1 MQGLHRNQDKCIS
14 KGDVMNRSLAL
25 KLLVIGVVTGVI
37 LIALALVNGTI
48 TDRQA
53 YRDDAVKSIEASYAG
68 PQTVIGPVLVRPY
81 TQTTVT
87 MEDGEK
93 GTKKRVEHVA
103 ELTATSFPHVLDVR
117 GKLTPTERRHGLY
130 TVTVYE
136 FAGHLKGSMEVG
148 QPQTTGK
155 VEWGEPY
162 LAMSVDDVRG
172 IVGTPTVVVNGAPE
186 TMLQGADST
195 MGWQPN
201 LRVPLRG
208 VQELNGNL
216 EFAIDMNLAGT
227 EQLSVAPV
235 GDSNH
240 VELSSAWRS
249 PLFAGQFLPRTR
261 DVGGDGFTAAWDVSS
276 LATGT
281 QTQMEA
287 KPVKQIDLMN
297 VSLLT
302 PIDPYKLSDR
312 ATKYGILFV
321 VLTFGGFFLFEIM
334 KQLPIHPVQYLLVGF
349 GLAIFFLLL
358 ISFSEHVAFVLAYVM
373 SSSACIGLLTFYLSY
388 VLRSVTRGL
397 GFGGMLTALYAA
409 VYGLLISEDNA
420 LILGSLMLFVVLT
433 GVMVVT
439 RKVDWYK
446 TGAETVKGA
455 MASPPPPAIQGF
467 GL

>member
-1 MQGLHRNQDKCIS
+1 
-14 KGDVMNRSLAL
+14 MNRTLAL
-25 KLLVIGVVTGVI
+25 KMFVIGVVTGVI
-37 LIALALVNGTI
+37 LIALGMVNGTI
-48 TDRQA
+48 NDRRR

-87 MEDGEK
+87 VEDGEK

-103 ELTATSFPHVLDVR
+103 ALTATSFPHALNVR

-136 FAGHLKGSMEVG
+136 FAGHLKGSMEIV
-148 QPQTTGK
+148 QPQTAGK

-162 LAMSVDDVRG
+162 LAMSVEDVRG
-172 IVGTPTVVVNGAPE
+172 IVGTPTAVVNGTAE
-186 TMLQGADST
+186 AMFQGAEST

-208 VQELNGNL
+208 VKELNGPV

-240 VELSSAWRS
+240 VELSSTWRS

-261 DVGGDGFTAAWDVSS
+261 DVGKDGFSAAWDVSS
-276 LATGT
+276 LATET
-281 QTQMEA
+281 QVQMES
-287 KPVKQIDLMN
+287 KPVKPIDLMN

-302 PIDPYKLSDR
+302 PIDAYKLSDR

-334 KQLPIHPVQYLLVGF
+334 KHLPIHPVQYLLVGF

-358 ISFSEHVAFVLAYVM
+358 VSFSEHAAFALSYLL
-373 SSSACIGLLTFYLSY
+373 SSAACIGLLTFYLSY
-388 VLRSVTRGL
+388 VLRSVTRGI
-397 GFGGMLTALYAA
+397 GFGGMLTALYGA

-420 LILGSLMLFVVLT
+420 LILGSLMLFAVLAVVML
-433 GVMVVT
+433 VT

-446 TGAETVKGA
+446 GGVELMKVTAA
-455 MASPPPPAIQGF
+455 PPPPSPRE
-467 GL
+467 GLGL

>member
-1 MQGLHRNQDKCIS
+1 
-14 KGDVMNRSLAL
+14 MNRTLGL
-25 KLLVIGVVTGVI
+25 KLFVIGAVMGVI
-37 LIALALVNGTI
+37 LIALVMVNGTI
-48 TDRQA
+48 SERQQ
-53 YRDDAVKSIEASYAG
+53 YRDDAVKSIEQSYAG

-81 TQTTVT
+81 TQTTIS

-103 ELTATSFPHVLDVR
+103 HLAATAFPHALDVR
-117 GKLTPTERRHGLY
+117 GKLTPNERHHGLY

-136 FAGHLKGSMEVG
+136 FAGHLKGSVEIV
-148 QPQTTGK
+148 QPETSGA
-155 VEWGEPY
+155 VVWGEPY
-162 LAMSVDDVRG
+162 LAMSVQDVRG
-172 IVGTPTVVVNGAPE
+172 IVGTPTVTVNGTPE
-186 TMLQGADST
+186 TMFQGAEST
-195 MGWQPN
+195 LGWQPN

-208 VQELNGNL
+208 VKELNGHL
-216 EFAIDMNLAGT
+216 DFAIDMTLAGT

-240 VELSSAWRS
+240 VEMTSPWRS

-281 QTQMEA
+281 QVQMA
-287 KPVKQIDLMN
+287 ATPVKAIDLMN
-297 VSLLT
+297 VSLLN

-321 VLTFGGFFLFEIM
+321 VLTFGGFFLFEMM
-334 KQLPIHPVQYLLVGF
+334 KELPIHPVQYLLVGF

-358 ISFSEHVAFVLAYVM
+358 VSFSEHMAFDLSYLIA
-373 SSSACIGLLTFYLSY
+373 SAACIGLLTFYLSY
-388 VLRSVTRGL
+388 VLRSMTRGL
-397 GFGGMLTALYAA
+397 GFGTMLTSLYAA

-420 LILGSLMLFVVLT
+420 LILGSLMLFAVLAV
-433 GVMVVT
+433 VMVVT

-446 TGAETVKGA
+446 GGAEIA
-455 MASPPPPAIQGF
+455 PPPKPVM
-467 GL
+467 GLGL

>member
-1 MQGLHRNQDKCIS
+1 
-14 KGDVMNRSLAL
+14 MNGKLAL
-25 KLLVIGVVTGVI
+25 KLVVIGVVTGVI
-37 LIALALVNGTI
+37 LIALAMVNGTI
-48 TDRQA
+48 SERQS
-53 YRDDAVKSIEASYAG
+53 YRNDAVKSIESSYAG
-68 PQTVIGPVLVRPY
+68 PQILIGPVLVRPY
-81 TQTTVT
+81 TETTET
-87 MEDGEK
+87 MEEVEK
-93 GTKKRVEHVA
+93 GTKRNVDHVTA
-103 ELTATSFPHVLDVR
+103 LMATSFPHVLDVR

-136 FAGHLKGSMEVG
+136 FAGHIKGSVEVV
-148 QPQTTGK
+148 QPQTKGK

-162 LAMSVDDVRG
+162 LAMSVEDVRG
-172 IVGTPTVVVNGAPE
+172 IVGTPTVTVNGTPE
-186 TMLQGADST
+186 TMFQGAEST
-195 MGWQPN
+195 MGWKPN

-208 VQELNGNL
+208 VKELNGHV
-216 EFAIDMNLAGT
+216 EFAIDMDLAGT

-240 VELSSAWRS
+240 VELSSTWPS
-249 PLFAGQFLPRTR
+249 PLFAGQFLPRSR
-261 DVGGDGFTAAWDVSS
+261 DWGKDGFTAAWDVSS

-281 QTQMEA
+281 QVQTQTEPM
-287 KPVKQIDLMN
+287 KPIDLIN

-321 VLTFGGFFLFEIM
+321 VLTFGGFFLFEMM

-358 ISFSEHVAFVLAYVM
+358 ISFSEHVAFALAYLT
-373 SSSACIGLLTFYLSY
+373 SSAACIGLLTFYLSY
-388 VLRSVTRGL
+388 VLRSVMRGM
-397 GFGGMLTALYAA
+397 GFGAMLTALYAA

-420 LILGSLMLFVVLT
+420 LILGSMLLFAVLAVV
-433 GVMVVT
+433 MAVT

-446 TGAETVKGA
+446 GREDSMKTS
-455 MASPPPPAIQGF
+455 MAAPPPMQGL

>member
-1 MQGLHRNQDKCIS
+1 
-14 KGDVMNRSLAL
+14 MNFKLAL
-25 KLLVIGVVTGVI
+25 KLFVIGVVTGVI
-37 LIALALVNGTI
+37 LIALVMVNGTI
-48 TDRQA
+48 SDRQK
-53 YRDDAVKSIEASYAG
+53 YRDDAVKSIEESYSG

-81 TQTTVT
+81 TQTTVA

-93 GTKKRVEHVA
+93 GTKKTVEHVTA
-103 ELTATSFPHVLDVR
+103 LTATSFPHALDVS

-130 TVTVYE
+130 KVTVYE
-136 FAGHLKGSMEVG
+136 FAGHLKGSMEIV
-148 QPQTTGK
+148 QPQTAGK

-162 LAMSVDDVRG
+162 LAMSVEDVRG
-172 IVGTPTVVVNGAPE
+172 IVGTPTVVVNGTSE
-186 TMLQGADST
+186 TMFQGAEST

-208 VQELNGNL
+208 VKELNGHV

-240 VELSSAWRS
+240 VEMSSTWRS

-261 DVGGDGFTAAWDVSS
+261 DVGGDGFSAAWDVSS

-281 QTQMEA
+281 QVQMES
-287 KPVKQIDLMN
+287 KPVKSIDLIT

-302 PIDPYKLSDR
+302 PIDAYKLSDR

-321 VLTFGGFFLFEIM
+321 VLTFGGFFLFEMM
-334 KQLPIHPVQYLLVGF
+334 KHLPIHPVQYLLVGF

-358 ISFSEHVAFVLAYVM
+358 VSFSEHTAFALAYLI
-373 SSSACIGLLTFYLSY
+373 SSAACIGLLTFYLSY

-397 GFGGMLTALYAA
+397 GFGGMLAALYAA

-420 LILGSLMLFVVLT
+420 LILGSLMLFAVLAA
-433 GVMVVT
+433 VMVVT

-446 TGAETVKGA
+446 GGAELMKAAVGPL
-455 MASPPPPAIQGF
+455 PPRE
-467 GL
+467 GLGQ

>member
-1 MQGLHRNQDKCIS
+1 
-14 KGDVMNRSLAL
+14 MNVSLAL
-25 KLLVIGVVTGVI
+25 KLLVIGVVMGVI
-37 LIALALVNGTI
+37 LVALALVNGTI
-48 TDRQA
+48 TDRQS

-68 PQTVIGPVLVRPY
+68 PQTIIGPVLVRPY
-81 TQTTVT
+81 RQTTVT

-103 ELTATSFPHVLDVR
+103 ELTATSFPHSLDVH

-130 TVTVYE
+130 RVNVYE
-136 FAGHLKGSMEVG
+136 FAGHLKGSIEIV
-148 QPQTTGK
+148 QPQTAGK

-162 LAMSVDDVRG
+162 LAMSVSDVRG
-172 IVGTPTVVVNGAPE
+172 IVGTPAVRVNGTPE
-186 TMLQGADST
+186 TMFQGVDST

-208 VQELNGNL
+208 AKEVNGHI
-216 EFAIDMNLAGT
+216 EFAIDMDLAGT

-240 VELSSAWRS
+240 VELSSTWRS

-261 DVGGDGFTAAWDVSS
+261 DVSADGFSATWDVSS
-276 LATGT
+276 LAAGT
-281 QTQMEA
+281 QVQMESN
-287 KPVKQIDLMN
+287 PVKPIDLFN

-321 VLTFGGFFLFEIM
+321 VLTFGGFFLFEMM

-358 ISFSEHVAFVLAYVM
+358 ISFSEHIAFALAYLI
-373 SSSACIGLLTFYLSY
+373 SSAACIGLLTFYLAY
-388 VLRSVTRGL
+388 VLRGVTRGL

-420 LILGSLMLFVVLT
+420 LILGSLMLFAVLAA
-433 GVMVVT
+433 VMVVT
-439 RKVDWYK
+439 RKVDWYRGSLESIN
-446 TGAETVKGA
+446 GAVA
-455 MASPPPPAIQGF
+455 PPPPPIQGL

>member
-1 MQGLHRNQDKCIS
+1 
-14 KGDVMNRSLAL
+14 MNRTLTW

-37 LIALALVNGTI
+37 LIALAMVNGTI
-48 TDRQA
+48 NDRQK
-53 YRDDAVKSIEASYAG
+53 YREDAVKSIEASYAG
-68 PQTVIGPVLVRPY
+68 PQTVIGPVLIRPY

-87 MEDGEK
+87 IEDGEK
-93 GTKKRVEHVA
+93 GTRKKIERVTA
-103 ELTATSFPHVLDVR
+103 MTATSFPNVLDVR

-136 FAGHLKGSMEVG
+136 FAGHLKGSVEIV

-162 LAMSVDDVRG
+162 LAMSVEDVRG
-172 IVGTPTVVVNGAPE
+172 IVGTPTVLVNGMSE
-186 TMLQGADST
+186 TMFQGAEST

-208 VQELNGNL
+208 VKELKGHV

-235 GDSNH
+235 GHSNH
-240 VELSSAWRS
+240 MELNSPWRS

-261 DVGGDGFTAAWDVSS
+261 DVGGDGFSAAWDVSS

-281 QTQMEA
+281 QVQMES
-287 KPVKQIDLMN
+287 KPVKPIDLIN

-302 PIDPYKLSDR
+302 PIDAYKLSDR

-321 VLTFGGFFLFEIM
+321 VLTFGGFFLFEMM
-334 KQLPIHPVQYLLVGF
+334 KHLPIHPVQYLLVGF

-358 ISFSEHVAFVLAYVM
+358 VSFSEHTAFALAYLV
-373 SSSACIGLLTFYLSY
+373 SSAACIGLLTFYLSY
-388 VLRSVTRGL
+388 VLRSMTRGV
-397 GFGGMLTALYAA
+397 GFCVMLTTLYAA

-420 LILGSLMLFVVLT
+420 LIMGSLMLFAVLAT
-433 GVMVVT
+433 VMVVT

-446 TGAETVKGA
+446 GGAEVMKVA
-455 MASPPPPAIQGF
+455 VAPPPPPPME
-467 GL
+467 GLGLQR

>member
-1 MQGLHRNQDKCIS
+1 MS
-14 KGDVMNRSLAL
+14 RSLAL

-37 LIALALVNGTI
+37 LIALMMVNGII

-87 MEDGEK
+87 LEDGDKE
-93 GTKKRVEHVA
+93 TKKRVERIA

-136 FAGHLKGSMEVG
+136 FAGHLKGSIEIV
-148 QPQTTGK
+148 QPQTVGK

-172 IVGTPTVVVNGAPE
+172 IVGTPTVVVNGTPE
-186 TMLQGADST
+186 TMFQGAEST

-208 VQELNGNL
+208 VKEMNGRVD
-216 EFAIDMNLAGT
+216 FAIDMDLAGT

-240 VELSSAWRS
+240 VELSSTWRS

-261 DVGGDGFTAAWDVSS
+261 DVSGDGFTAAWDVSS

-281 QTQMEA
+281 QVQMQSR
-287 KPVKQIDLMN
+287 PVKQIDLMN

-312 ATKYGILFV
+312 ATKYGILFI
-321 VLTFGGFFLFEIM
+321 VLTFGGFFLFEMM
-334 KQLPIHPVQYLLVGF
+334 KLLPIHPVQYLLVGF

-358 ISFSEHVAFVLAYVM
+358 ISFSEHMAFAVAYLI
-373 SSSACIGLLTFYLSY
+373 SSAACIGLLTFYLSY
-388 VLRSVTRGL
+388 VLRSVMRGL

-420 LILGSLMLFVVLT
+420 LILGSLLLFAVLAV
-433 GVMVVT
+433 VMVVT

-446 TGAETVKGA
+446 SGMESMRGAKAT
-455 MASPPPPAIQGF
+455 PPPPLVQGL